1 VAAPTIR
8 VMEIPAK
15 GPLRVVAAEGAMGMV
30 GPPPEGGLVWIDLER
45 QDEASL
51 ALLRERFDFHPLAL
65 EDCAHFDQRPKL
77 EEYGDYLFVVLHGFL
92 ARTQDGSEVEPL
104 ELHAFIGRSYLV
116 TVHEQPI
123 PELDT
128 VWRRIGGDAALARR
142 GVDFVFY
149 TVVDAIVDSNFVI
162 LDRISDTLDDIEDQV
177 LHQHEEAHLGRMFT
191 MKKTLVAMRRVLS
204 PQRDVFA
211 ILSKRGH
218 PCISDRTSLYF
229 RDVYDHLIRIY
240 EGIDT
245 GRDLLGNALDAYL
258 SMVAQRTNDI
268 MKRLT
273 ILSAVFLPL
282 TFVTGFFG
290 QNFESLPF
298 KSDAIMWVGIGLCGA
313 IPAVMALWF
322 WRSRWL

>member
-1 VAAPTIR
+1 VPFR
-8 VMEIPAK
+8 VMEIPPD
-15 GPLRVVAAEGAMGMV
+15 GPPVLGDGSTEALVA
-30 GPPPEGGLVWIDLER
+30 PPEGGTLRWIDLTQ
-45 QDEASL
+45 QDDRTL
-51 ALLRERFDFHPLAL
+51 ALLRDRFGLHPLAI

-77 EEYGDYLFVVLHGFL
+77 EEYGGYLFVVIHGF
-92 ARTQDGSEVEPL
+92 ASRSEDGSEIEPL
-104 ELHAFIGRSYLV
+104 ELHAFLGKDYLL
-116 TVHEQPI
+116 TIHEQPLI
-123 PELDT
+123 ELDH
-128 VWRRIGGDAALARR
+128 VFRRILGDPLLARR
-142 GVDFVFY
+142 GVDFVYY
-149 TVVDAIVDSNFVI
+149 TLVDAIVDANFLI
-162 LDRISDTLDDIEDQV
+162 LDRISDTLDDIEDEI
-177 LHQHEEAHLGRMFT
+177 LHHHEDAQLARMFK
-191 MKKTLVAMRRVLS
+191 MKKTLVSMRRILS

-240 EGIDT
+240 EAIDT

-258 SMVAQRTNDI
+258 SMVAQRTNDV

-273 ILSAVFLPL
+273 ILAAVFLPL

-298 KSDAIMWVGIGLCGA
+298 KSDVVMWLGIGLCAA
-313 IPAVMALWF
+313 IPLAMILWF